1 MDGIDAGKL
10 QSEVSEAAVGRLS
23 SERLFLFAA
32 CSMGQRAD
40 GLHEAQNLSYYDT
53 CLIGHHSG
61 RRAVGISLV
70 MVRLP

>member
-10 QSEVSEAAVGRLS
+10 QAEVSEATAGRLS

-32 CSMGQRAD
+32 CSVGQRAD
-40 GLHEAQNLSYYDT
+40 GLHETQDLSYYAT

-70 MVRLP
+70 VVRLP